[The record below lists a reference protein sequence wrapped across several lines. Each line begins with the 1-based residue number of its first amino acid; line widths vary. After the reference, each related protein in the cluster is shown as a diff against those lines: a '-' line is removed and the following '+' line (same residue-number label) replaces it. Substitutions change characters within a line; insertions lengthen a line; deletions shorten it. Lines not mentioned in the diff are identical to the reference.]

1 MRVYPSPG
9 LVVRDPV
16 LRDALPAEGR
26 EVSDDDLYWVRRLE
40 SGDATLTAPAPAAAV
55 ALDHS
60 TTDAEASA
68 QVEGSTDTQADGS
81 DNL

>member
-26 EVSDDDLYWVRRLE
+26 DVSDDDLYWVRRLE
-40 SGDATLTAPAPAAAV
+40 CGDATLTPPPADALVAAP
-55 ALDHS
+55 
-60 TTDAEASA
+60 
-68 QVEGSTDTQADGS
+68 VETQPDDDGS
-81 DNL
+81 ASL